1 MLGIADPAELATRV
15 AEPAEPAEP
24 APVLEVFEADSEC
37 PGATDDTRAANPA
50 VNAAAP
56 AITQRR
62 VRLTRASA
70 ASRIIA
76 ARDRSIPE
84 DLFSIVERENHR
96 SVRPI

>member
-1 MLGIADPAELATRV
+1 MLGIADPADATVLAL
-15 AEPAEPAEP
+15 AEVDP
-24 APVLEVFEADSEC
+24 APAFEPFEADDDSEC

-50 VNAAAP
+50 VNAAAA

-84 DLFSIVERENHR
+84 DLFSIVGRENHR

>member
-1 MLGIADPAELATRV
+1 MLGIADPADPAELATRV
-15 AEPAEPAEP
+15 AGS
-24 APVLEVFEADSEC
+24 APLLEVFEADNEC

-70 ASRIIA
+70 ASRTIA
-76 ARDRSIPE
+76 ARDRSTRE
-84 DLFSIVERENHR
+84 DWFSIVGRENHR
-96 SVRPI
+96 SVRAV

>member
-1 MLGIADPAELATRV
+1 MLGMADPAELATRV
-15 AEPAEPAEP
+15 AEPADP
-24 APVLEVFEADSEC
+24 APAFEPFEAADSEC
-37 PGATDDTRAANPA
+37 PGATDDTSAANPA

-76 ARDRSIPE
+76 ARDRSTRE
-84 DLFSIVERENHR
+84 DWFSIVERENHR
-96 SVRPI
+96 SVRAV